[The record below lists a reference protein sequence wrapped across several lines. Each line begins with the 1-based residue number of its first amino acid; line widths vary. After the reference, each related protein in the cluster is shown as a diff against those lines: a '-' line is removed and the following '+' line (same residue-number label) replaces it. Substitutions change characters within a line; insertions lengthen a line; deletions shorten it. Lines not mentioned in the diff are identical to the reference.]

1 VIVIEE
7 FSMPRLSSWGLV
19 NYFLTEAKN
28 SRRSVRRDVRSNA
41 LHDLVARDF
50 LEELMR
56 DDDEWDDDDD
66 FDIL

>member
-1 VIVIEE
+1 
-7 FSMPRLSSWGLV
+7 
-19 NYFLTEAKN
+19 
-28 SRRSVRRDVRSNA
+28 
-41 LHDLVARDF
+41 VARDF